1 MLKNKK
7 NGFTLIELLV
17 VISIVSLLSSVIF
30 ASLKK
35 ARSKARDARRI
46 SDMHQLSNALALY
59 VDDIKNIP
67 LSNNCGVGAVG
78 STRVGGGVI
87 IHVRCTAN
95 TTSPNDQYIGDK
107 MVSSGYLKSYIFDP
121 LFTSKSCKYYY
132 YTNSAGTQ
140 FQFSATLENPPAEL
154 PSDWQPLI
162 GDSTACKANVGN
174 YRIIGS
180 F

>member
-1 MLKNKK
+1 MLENNKK

-17 VISIVSLLSSVIF
+17 VISVISLLSSVIF
-30 ASLKK
+30 ASLNK

-46 SDMHQLSNALALY
+46 SDLHQLSNALALY

-67 LSNNCGVGAVG
+67 LSNDCGSARTGWIHGACV
-78 STRVGGGVI
+78 T
-87 IHVRCTAN
+87 N
-95 TTSPNDQYIGDK
+95 TDSPNDIYIGDK

>member
-30 ASLKK
+30 ASLSK
-35 ARSKARDARRI
+35 ARGRARDARRI

-59 VDDIKNIP
+59 VNDIKNIP
-67 LSNNCGVGAVG
+67 LSKNCNG
-78 STRVGGGVI
+78 SLRTGWVHGICV
-87 IHVRCTAN
+87 TN
-95 TTSPNDQYIGDK
+95 TTSPNNIFIGDK

-154 PSDWQPLI
+154 PSQWQPLS
-162 GDSTACKANVGN
+162 GDSSVCRKGN